1 MLVSYHDI
9 IKVLPVI
16 PIELYGILINLFNLH
31 FLFVIISIVI
41 VVGWLFFLVHSN
53 SGKTLQTTVL
63 KLSEHAKNLMY
74 YINTRMLILMS
85 SQFVLSNFR
94 MFMVII
100 CILFNNADIVL
111 CAPENIDLTGL
122 VTLVE
127 NHEVDLGALKEDM
140 ENHEVDLGAL
150 KEDINKIKR
159 SVQLIIQQINVSQTT
174 PDAGVSNI
182 QFKRILNQV
191 MDEQKTAVDLKIS
204 NLTEEIN
211 SIKEKVKEVSSIE
224 AKIVKAQTDAT
235 NSLRMS
241 YLSMG
246 FGIVAIIFLAI
257 KK

>member
-1 MLVSYHDI
+1 
-9 IKVLPVI
+9 
-16 PIELYGILINLFNLH
+16 
-31 FLFVIISIVI
+31 
-41 VVGWLFFLVHSN
+41 
-53 SGKTLQTTVL
+53 
-63 KLSEHAKNLMY
+63 MY

-122 VTLVE
+122 VTLV
-127 NHEVDLGALKEDM
+127 

-246 FGIVAIIFLAI
+246 LGIVAIIFLAI